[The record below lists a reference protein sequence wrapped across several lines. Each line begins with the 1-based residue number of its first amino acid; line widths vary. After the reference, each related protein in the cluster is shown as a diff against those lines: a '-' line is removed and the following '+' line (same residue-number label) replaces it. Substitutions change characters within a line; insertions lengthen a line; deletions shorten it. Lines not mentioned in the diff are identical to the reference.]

1 MTEEKKVFVICK
13 DCGVY
18 AGCENAHKPKEP
30 FLKDGSCFVDKANEK
45 KGKELREILKGVFA
59 KGYQRAT
66 ENPKERILDCIDE
79 AETAINALFQKE
91 KEDEKKDLKNILRE
105 CFCHRCDKV
114 KKDII
119 CSRDCSDMKKA
130 LSAIN
135 ALMNARKE
143 ADAKAMHSE
152 RDMFYISRKIVEKE
166 YVKKE
171 DVLRVIDD
179 VEYGETIPSPT
190 MSKIENNLGRYILKT
205 DGSIESVDVKDYVF
219 KLKKEISS
227 LGEEENQGSK

>member
-45 KGKELREILKGVFA
+45 KGKELRKILKGVFA

-79 AETAINALFQKE
+79 AETALNSLFQKE
-91 KEDEKKDLKNILRE
+91 KE
-105 CFCHRCDKV
+105 
-114 KKDII
+114 
-119 CSRDCSDMKKA
+119 
-130 LSAIN
+130 
-135 ALMNARKE
+135 
-143 ADAKAMHSE
+143 
-152 RDMFYISRKIVEKE
+152 E

-171 DVLRVIDD
+171 DVLRVVDCNRGKF
-179 VEYGETIPSPT
+179 V
-190 MSKIENNLGRYILKT
+190 T
-205 DGSIESVDVKDYVF
+205 DKAMNIF
-219 KLKKEISS
+219 RKEISS
-227 LGEEENQGSK
+227 L